1 MSRLNFGMI
10 TLISKEVGAIDI
22 RQFRPITVINV
33 IHRIFAKV
41 CASRIAPVMERL
53 THPVSMPFSKGDI
66 FMMGCW
72 HSTR

>member
-1 MSRLNFGMI
+1 MARLKFGVI
-10 TLISKEVGAIDI
+10 KLIPKVVGAIDI
-22 RQFRPITVINV
+22 HQFRPITVINV
-33 IHRIFAKV
+33 IQRIFAKV

-72 HSTR
+72 CSTR